1 MGSSTTTPSTPQV
14 SGLASR
20 RLAWSVLQAVAAGAY
35 ADTALERALKDSSLP
50 PRDRALATDLAYGAI
65 RQRALLDGW
74 ITAHGRVPAERQPPK
89 LRWLLHV
96 GLYQLLCLQRVP
108 ASAAVSTTVQLARE
122 GGLERLAPVVNGL
135 LRNVQRQREALAS
148 DPNLAADLLPWQGL
162 PLPEDPAA
170 SLALRQSLPLWL
182 AQELLTWQP
191 PDAVEGFALAS
202 NSPPPLDLRVNPLRT
217 DRATLLGQLAEAG
230 LRAEPLPDLP
240 EGLTL
245 LDRPGDLRAWP
256 GYAEGHWSVQ
266 DRQAQRI
273 VLLLDPQPGECVLD
287 ACAAP
292 GGKATHCAERMANQG
307 EVWAVDRSSARLQR
321 LAINAERLG
330 LQPTL
335 HPLAADAATLLVENP
350 SWRGRFD
357 RILLDAPCSG
367 LGTLARHADAR
378 WRQTPATIAELE
390 LLQAHLLAG
399 LAPLLAPGGRFVYAT
414 CTLHPRE
421 NQGQMA
427 AFLARQPHW
436 QLAEER
442 QWWPQPGGGDGFYA
456 ALFLNQGAADQ
467 GSGGGGG
474 GAETGGGGGGGG
486 GGGAAG
492 GGPGAAGEGGA
503 GTSGAV
509 GWEGGD
515 NGGAGSA

>member
-1 MGSSTTTPSTPQV
+1 LASPASEQP
-14 SGLASR
+14 SGLAPR

-35 ADTALERALKDSSLP
+35 ADAALERAFKGTPLP
-50 PRDRALATDLAYGAI
+50 PRDRALVTDLAYGAI

-74 ITAHGRVPAERQPPK
+74 ITAQGRLPAERQPPK
-89 LRWLLHV
+89 LRWLLHI
-96 GLYQLLCLQRVP
+96 GLYQLLFLDRVP
-108 ASAAVSTTVQLARE
+108 PAAAVSTTVHLARA

-135 LRNVQRQREALAS
+135 LRNVQRQREGLLC
-148 DPNLAADLLPWQGL
+148 DPNRGDPQPWQGL
-162 PLPEDPAA
+162 PLPQDAAA

-182 AQELLTWQP
+182 AQHLLTWRSSP
-191 PDAVEGFALAS
+191 EAEAFALAS
-202 NSPPPLDLRVNPLRT
+202 NTPPPLDLRVNPLRT
-217 DRATLLGQLAEAG
+217 DRPTLLAQLAEAG
-230 LRAEPLPDLP
+230 LRAEPLADLP

-245 LDRPGDLRAWP
+245 LDRPGDLRALP

-273 VLLLDPQPGECVLD
+273 VLLLDPQPGELLLD

-307 EVWAVDRSSARLQR
+307 EVWAVDRSAARLQR

-330 LQPTL
+330 LHTL
-335 HPLAADAATLLVENP
+335 QPLAADATTLLADRP

-390 LLQAHLLAG
+390 TLQANLLAA

-414 CTLHPRE
+414 CTVHPRE
-421 NQGQMA
+421 NQGQIA
-427 AFLARQPHW
+427 PFLARQSHW

-442 QWWPQPGGGDGFYA
+442 QWWPHPGGGDGFYA
-456 ALFLNQGAADQ
+456 ALFLDGHGDDESVDQ
-467 GSGGGGG
+467 GRGGGGGG
-474 GAETGGGGGGGG
+474 GATGRGGG

-492 GGPGAAGEGGA
+492 AGTSAAGEGGA
-503 GTSGAV
+503 GTSGADGWAGGINGPV
-509 GWEGGD
+509 GSD
-515 NGGAGSA
+515 

>member
-1 MGSSTTTPSTPQV
+1 MGSPATSPQT
-14 SGLASR
+14 SPQATGLAPR

-35 ADTALERALKDSSLP
+35 ADTALERALQGSTLP

-108 ASAAVSTTVQLARE
+108 ASAAVTTTVQLARE

-135 LRNVQRQREALAS
+135 LRNVQRQREAFPA
-148 DPNLAADLLPWQGL
+148 DPNPADPQPWRGL

-182 AQELLTWQP
+182 ARELLTWRSSP
-191 PDAVEGFALAS
+191 EAEAFALAS
-202 NSPPPLDLRVNPLRT
+202 NTPPPLDLRLNPLRT
-217 DRATLLGQLAEAG
+217 DRATLLAQLSDAG
-230 LRAEPLPDLP
+230 LRAAPLPDLP

-245 LDRPGDLRAWP
+245 LDRPGDLRALP

-273 VLLLDPQPGECVLD
+273 VLLLDPRPGELLLD

-307 EVWAVDRSSARLQR
+307 EVWAVDRSAARLQR

-330 LQPTL
+330 LHTL
-335 HPLAADAATLLVENP
+335 HPLAADATTLMAERP

-390 LLQAHLLAG
+390 TLQANLLAA

-414 CTLHPRE
+414 CTVHPRE
-421 NQGQMA
+421 NQGQIA
-427 AFLARQPHW
+427 PFLAGQSRW

-456 ALFLNQGAADQ
+456 ALFVDKSVDEGVDQ
-467 GSGGGGG
+467 GRGGGGGG
-474 GAETGGGGGGGG
+474 GATGGGGG

-492 GGPGAAGEGGA
+492 AGTSAAGEGGA
-503 GTSGAV
+503 GTSGADGWAGGINGPV
-509 GWEGGD
+509 GSD
-515 NGGAGSA
+515 

>member
-1 MGSSTTTPSTPQV
+1 MGSTTIQQASPQIT
-14 SGLASR
+14 GLASR

-35 ADTALERALKDSSLP
+35 ADTALERALKDSALP

-74 ITAHGRVPAERQPPK
+74 ITAHGRVPAERQPPR

-96 GLYQLLCLQRVP
+96 GLYQLLFLQRVP

-122 GGLERLAPVVNGL
+122 GSLARLAPVVNGL
-135 LRNVQRQREALAS
+135 LRNVQRLREAL
-148 DPNLAADLLPWQGL
+148 PADSPPWQGL

-170 SLALRQSLPLWL
+170 SLALRQSLPPWL
-182 AQELLTWQP
+182 AQELLTWRP
-191 PDAVEGFALAS
+191 PAEAEAFACAS
-202 NSPPPLDLRVNPLRT
+202 NTPPPLDLRLNPLRT
-217 DRATLLGQLAEAG
+217 DQATLLARLAEAG
-230 LRAEPLPDLP
+230 LRAAPLPDLP

-245 LDRPGDLRAWP
+245 LDRPGDLRALP

-273 VLLLDPQPGECVLD
+273 VHLLDPQPGECVLD

-307 EVWAVDRSSARLQR
+307 EVWAVDRSAARLQR

-330 LQPTL
+330 LGIL
-335 HPLAADAATLLVENP
+335 HPLAADGATLLADHP

-378 WRQTPATIAELE
+378 WRQTPATIAGLE
-390 LLQAHLLAG
+390 TLQATLLAG

-414 CTLHPRE
+414 CTVHPRE
-421 NQGQMA
+421 NQGQTGA
-427 AFLARQPHW
+427 VLARQPHW
-436 QLAEER
+436 QLLQER
-442 QWWPQPGGGDGFYA
+442 QWWPQPGSGDGFYA
-456 ALFLNQGAADQ
+456 ALFLDQGVASADQ
-467 GSGGGGG
+467 GRGGGGG
-474 GAETGGGGGGGG
+474 GAVGGGGGG
-486 GGGAAG
+486 GGGAPAG
-492 GGPGAAGEGGA
+492 GAAGAGASAAGPGGA
-503 GTSGAV
+503 GTAGED
-509 GWEGGD
+509 GWEGGVS
-515 NGGAGSA
+515 GAAGSA